1 VDPKSFVYS
10 AVLLLVVASIA
21 VAVFRHFGLGSILG
35 LLVTGVIVGPH
46 TPGPFVTS
54 EVEDVRHF
62 TELGVVLLLFLIG
75 LEMKPRRLWDL
86 RRTLFGLGSLQIV
99 VSALVIAAYFSQ
111 FMASWSVALLLGASF
126 ALSSTAFVIQML
138 RDQGELASR
147 HGQTAFAIL
156 LMQDLAVVPL
166 LAVVPVLADSGPLPG
181 EMALWKQLA
190 VAVTMV
196 ALVIVTGRY
205 LVPRLLDRLARQN
218 NREAFF
224 LAAMAAV
231 FAAAMAMDRA
241 GMSMALGAFLM
252 GMMLSTSRYSL
263 QIEATLEP
271 HKGLLMSLFFV
282 AVGMSVDLAALAQHP
297 FTFALH
303 VLAIVSLKV
312 VVLYGLCRIFGNGRG
327 TAVRVAFMLAQ
338 GGEFGFVVFGAA
350 KALGVIDDLVFVM
363 AVAVISLTMLLT
375 PVLVKIG
382 NRLAQRMD
390 DRSLAVDQQPD
401 YPTGGDE
408 SPPRVVIAGYGRVG
422 HTVGTIMSSLGIPF
436 VAFDADAVL
445 VARWR
450 SEGHPVFYGDI
461 GNPELLASA
470 ALQQVELFVLTIDDQ
485 HTALRAAT
493 LIRAHAPATKIVARA
508 RDLSTC
514 DALLQAGVTL
524 AFPETLEASL
534 RLAAESLEALGIS
547 SDETGML
554 LRGVRSTDYALVRAG
569 PEAAPQPKPQAADG
583 APHSLAGVTAAG
595 NRRPSRRAA
604 AAPRQ
609 AAKAR

>member
-1 VDPKSFVYS
+1 MDPKSFVYS

-46 TPGPFVTS
+46 TPGPFVTT

-99 VSALVIAAYFSQ
+99 VSALVIAAYFKQ
-111 FMASWSVALLLGASF
+111 FMPSWQVALLLGASF

-166 LAVVPVLADSGPLPG
+166 LALVPVLADSGPLPS
-181 EMALWKQLA
+181 EMALWKQIT

-196 ALVIVTGRY
+196 VLVILAGRY

-231 FAAAMAMDRA
+231 FAAAMAMDTA

-282 AVGMSVDLAALAQHP
+282 AVGMSVDLAALARHP
-297 FTFALH
+297 LTFALH
-303 VLAIVSLKV
+303 VLAIISLKV
-312 VVLYGLCRIFGNGRG
+312 AVLYGLCRVFGSGRG

-375 PVLVKIG
+375 PVLVQVG
-382 NRLAQRMD
+382 NRLARQSD
-390 DRSLAVDQQPD
+390 DRAPAVDPRSD
-401 YPTGGDE
+401 YAVAAGE
-408 SPPRVVIAGYGRVG
+408 SPPRVLIAGYGRVG

-436 VAFDADAVL
+436 VAFDADAEL
-445 VARWR
+445 VAKWR
-450 SEGHPVFYGDI
+450 AEGHPVFYGDV
-461 GNPELLASA
+461 GNPELLANAS
-470 ALQQVELFVLTIDDQ
+470 LQQVELFVLTIDDQ

-524 AFPETLEASL
+524 AYPETLEASL

-569 PEAAPQPKPQAADG
+569 PESAPKPRPQAAD
-583 APHSLAGVTAAG
+583 
-595 NRRPSRRAA
+595 
-604 AAPRQ
+604 
-609 AAKAR
+609 

>member
-1 VDPKSFVYS
+1 MDPKSFVYS

-46 TPGPFVTS
+46 TPGPFVTT

-166 LAVVPVLADSGPLPG
+166 LAVVPVLADTGPLPG

-196 ALVIVTGRY
+196 ALVITAGRY

-312 VVLYGLCRIFGNGRG
+312 VVLYGLCRMFGNGRG

-436 VAFDADAVL
+436 LAFDADAVL
-445 VARWR
+445 VAKWR

-461 GNPELLASA
+461 GNPELLANAS
-470 ALQQVELFVLTIDDQ
+470 LQLVELFVLTIDDQ

-493 LIRAHAPATKIVARA
+493 LIRVHAPATKIVARA

-569 PEAAPQPKPQAADG
+569 PEAAPQPKPPTAD
-583 APHSLAGVTAAG
+583 
-595 NRRPSRRAA
+595 
-604 AAPRQ
+604 
-609 AAKAR
+609 

>member
-196 ALVIVTGRY
+196 ALVIVAGRY

-263 QIEATLEP
+263 QIEVTLEP

-569 PEAAPQPKPQAADG
+569 PEAAPQPKPQAAE
-583 APHSLAGVTAAG
+583 
-595 NRRPSRRAA
+595 
-604 AAPRQ
+604 
-609 AAKAR
+609 

>member
-1 VDPKSFVYS
+1 MDPKSFVYS

-569 PEAAPQPKPQAADG
+569 PEAAPQPKPQAAD
-583 APHSLAGVTAAG
+583 
-595 NRRPSRRAA
+595 
-604 AAPRQ
+604 
-609 AAKAR
+609 